1 MLNLKAKHVLS
12 AAAALVVLTMV
23 FSTVFADVTSAARAQ
38 HSGGY
43 GRHSFATFVTAL
55 GL

>member
-38 HSGGY
+38 HSGGH
-43 GRHSFATFVTAL
+43 GHSFATFVTAL

>member
-1 MLNLKAKHVLS
+1 MLNLKAKHFLS

-23 FSTVFADVTSAARAQ
+23 FTTVFVDVTSVART
-38 HSGGY
+38 HYSSGG
-43 GRHSFATFVTAL
+43 HSFATFVTSL